1 MMTEVPGTP
10 RGGGGRTATAVGD
23 GRGVA
28 SVHRTGFRAKHG
40 PVTSV
45 AVVPLWDR
53 FRTGARG

>member
-1 MMTEVPGTP
+1 MMTEVSRTP
-10 RGGGGRTATAVGD
+10 RGGGDGTAGAVGH
-23 GRGVA
+23 GRGDTA
-28 SVHRTGFRAKHG
+28 GHGTGSRAKHG